1 MTTALDLTQAA
12 ARFAART
19 DSFATGKADICLD
32 MADKLGRYGTFATA
46 KQAEFAAKLVSWSI
60 ARATAAP
67 TMRLERIQRLVQ
79 EKNLALHLGVCKVV
93 QFQSGAIGVVTPL
106 FGGGTFGVI
115 DPDGSFRRFSKCTA
129 EVASVLA
136 DVERR
141 GLEAV
146 QEIGKATGRC
156 CVCSRTLT
164 AEGSIAAGI
173 GPVCAERFGA

>member
-19 DSFATGKADICLD
+19 DSFAAGKADVCLD

-93 QFQSGAIGVVTPL
+93 QFQSGAIGVV
-106 FGGGTFGVI
+106 